1 MPETGGWGK
10 ACYVKDPLGR
20 VQKRFLVLMATVF
33 LTVGS
38 SGCFTINVK
47 MVPPQSQALASG
59 TDAGRGGGSGS
70 GGTFMSTVTGFI
82 TNVLV
87 ALQEKRQREYIG
99 QATGYL
105 QALWDQNSVI
115 FQDIARLKAEEIDL
129 PTFEGAIMEARKKEE
144 NEWNFTYLQRGE
156 PSVPYGF
163 YEYAE
168 HITALHDRWNGITD
182 RMLKSE
188 DIEDVESENSALLDL
203 QEEIRFGIYN
213 FSKKLGEINS
223 AAGIHSDDS
232 GAAK

>member
-10 ACYVKDPLGR
+10 ACYIKDPLGR
-20 VQKRFLVLMATVF
+20 VQKHFLVLMATIIVAA
-33 LTVGS
+33 GS

-47 MVPPQSQALASG
+47 MVPPESQALASG
-59 TDAGRGGGSGS
+59 TDGGQGGGSGS

-99 QATGYL
+99 RATGYL
-105 QALWDQNSVI
+105 QVVWDQNSVI
-115 FQDIARLKAEEIDL
+115 FKDIARLKADEIDL
-129 PTFEGAIMEARKKEE
+129 PAFEGAIMEARKKAE

-163 YEYAE
+163 FEYAE
-168 HITALHDRWNGITD
+168 HVVALHDRWNGIAD
-182 RMLKSE
+182 RMLESG
-188 DIEDVESENSALLDL
+188 DIEDIESENSALLDL

-213 FSKKLGEINS
+213 LSKKLGEIS
-223 AAGIHSDDS
+223 GVAGIDSDDP
-232 GAAK
+232 GAAE